1 MHPFFRLIL
10 TLMPDKIY
18 SDVRANIGLRF
29 KKFRKQKKLSYRKVE
44 AITGIDHSWISKFE
58 KGRVNFE
65 IDTLLKLASGLKIQI
80 SDLTDFTHD
89 FVDE

>member
-1 MHPFFRLIL
+1 
-10 TLMPDKIY
+10 MPDKTY
-18 SDVRANIGLRF
+18 SDVRAHIGLRF

-80 SDLTDFTHD
+80 RDLTDFTHG